1 LTPQL
6 YVLVL
11 AVGAGALAV
20 WTDVRFPTLA
30 PGSMGGVLF
39 HSFAAMVAL
48 KLVASSIVGLT
59 SGPFAMAV
67 AAVMGI
73 ALPGLVYAFITGI
86 WAIRMFQG
94 AYAGS
99 R

>member
-1 LTPQL
+1 LTAQL

-30 PGSMGGVLF
+30 PAGMGGVLF

-48 KLVASSIVGLT
+48 KLIAGSIVGLT
-59 SGPFAMAV
+59 SGPFAMAL
-67 AAVMGI
+67 AAVIGI
-73 ALPGLVYAFITGI
+73 ALPGLVYAFITGV
-86 WAIRMFQG
+86 WAIRLFQG

>member
-1 LTPQL
+1 VTPQVF
-6 YVLVL
+6 VLVL

-20 WTDVRFPTLA
+20 WTDVRFPSLA
-30 PGSMGGVLF
+30 PGSVSGVLF

-48 KLVASSIVGLT
+48 KLIAGSIGGLT
-59 SGPFAMAV
+59 GGPFAMAL
-67 AAVMGI
+67 AAVMGF
-73 ALPGLVYAFITGI
+73 ALPGLLYAFITGI
-86 WAIRMFQG
+86 WAIRLFQG

>member
-1 LTPQL
+1 MTAQL

-20 WTDVRFPTLA
+20 WTDVRFPSLA
-30 PGSMGGVLF
+30 PGGMAGVLF

-48 KLVASSIVGLT
+48 KLIAGSIVGLT
-59 SGPFAMAV
+59 SGPFAMAL
-67 AAVMGI
+67 AAVIGI
-73 ALPGLVYAFITGI
+73 ALPGLVYAFITGV
-86 WAIRMFQG
+86 WAIRLFQG

>member
-1 LTPQL
+1 LTAQL

-11 AVGAGALAV
+11 AVGAGALAL
-20 WTDVRFPTLA
+20 WTDVRFPALA
-30 PGSMGGVLF
+30 PGGMRGVLF

-48 KLVASSIVGLT
+48 KLIAGSIVGLT
-59 SGPFAMAV
+59 SGPFAMAL
-67 AAVMGI
+67 AAVIGI
-73 ALPGLVYAFITGI
+73 ALPGLVYAFITGV
-86 WAIRMFQG
+86 WAIRLFQG